1 MNIELSCRWGRPR
14 ITGRA
19 KGIFMRQSWIYRCK
33 DHFAVFPRFRLEFSR
48 SQPFPKWSCIKTAP
62 TLREAKTTTSVG
74 YSPERPQ
81 DAGRSFPLGQ
91 KGRSEQY
98 CRGLRSHVEGRR
110 SEGFPRQFHIMR
122 PATGMAVAHQASRFC
137 DDSPCPREAT
147 YLLRCKV
154 SGDMRRVVSLTSN
167 SRRGMLFKH
176 HAFEC
181 R

>member
-1 MNIELSCRWGRPR
+1 MNIELSCRWGRPG
-14 ITGRA
+14 ITRRA

-33 DHFAVFPRFRLEFSR
+33 VISQFFQDSAWSLADRTRFPNGLASKQLPLSAKRRRPRAWDTRLRDHMTQGVHSR
-48 SQPFPKWSCIKTAP
+48 SDRKADRSNIVADYGLTLKGEDPKASPANFM
-62 TLREAKTTTSVG
+62 TS
-74 YSPERPQ
+74 RP
-81 DAGRSFPLGQ
+81 P
-91 KGRSEQY
+91 
-98 CRGLRSHVEGRR
+98 
-110 SEGFPRQFHIMR
+110 
-122 PATGMAVAHQASRFC
+122 TGMAVAHQASRFC

-181 R
+181 H